1 MTGTVVV
8 SGASSGFG
16 WHTTRLLASEGMRV
30 VAIARRADRLADL
43 MALHPDGL
51 VHAVPAD
58 VRDREDLAER
68 LGDLPDEFADIAAVV
83 NNAGL
88 STGFGPISSAPASAW
103 REMVDTNVMGVLNL
117 TEVVLP
123 GMVERGAGDV
133 INIGSIAAH
142 YPYLGGNVYGA
153 TKAFVHQLSL
163 NMRVDLQ
170 GTGVRVTCIA
180 PGMARTE
187 FALVRHDGDATRAEQ
202 TYADVSPLS
211 ADDVAQTVAWCLSR
225 PRHVNINM
233 IELMP
238 TDQPFGLGF
247 AQRAENSGRKGR

>member
-1 MTGTVVV
+1 
-8 SGASSGFG
+8 
-16 WHTTRLLASEGMRV
+16 
-30 VAIARRADRLADL
+30 
-43 MALHPDGL
+43 
-51 VHAVPAD
+51 
-58 VRDREDLAER
+58 
-68 LGDLPDEFADIAAVV
+68 VV

-123 GMVERGAGDV
+123 GMVERGSGDV

-170 GTGVRVTCIA
+170 GTGVRVTCVA

-187 FALVRHDGDATRAEQ
+187 FGTTATRPA
-202 TYADVSPLS
+202 P
-211 ADDVAQTVAWCLSR
+211 SR
-225 PRHVNINM
+225 LTR
-233 IELMP
+233 
-238 TDQPFGLGF
+238 T
-247 AQRAENSGRKGR
+247 